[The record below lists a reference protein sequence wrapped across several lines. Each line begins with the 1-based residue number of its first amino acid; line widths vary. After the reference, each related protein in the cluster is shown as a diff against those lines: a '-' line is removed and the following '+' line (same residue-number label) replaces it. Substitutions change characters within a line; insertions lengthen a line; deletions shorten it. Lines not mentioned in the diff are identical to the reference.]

1 MPRRVRRRRST
12 RLSTSSSRRA
22 YSISPAVTI
31 SHSQMR
37 ALALGLSRKKAMTR
51 SPWRY
56 WAEPSTG
63 TERPGAETFS
73 GSREPG
79 RLSSAV
85 RQGRE
90 LPSLLATR
98 SVAHSAIRR

>member
-1 MPRRVRRRRST
+1 MRV
-12 RLSTSSSRRA
+12 
-22 YSISPAVTI
+22 
-31 SHSQMR
+31 
-37 ALALGLSRKKAMTR
+37 LALGLSRKKAMTR